1 MVKALFDT
9 NVLIDF
15 LNGNVEAKAE
25 LRRFPEGA
33 ISLVTWMEV
42 LAGATDDTA
51 EAILNFLE
59 SFECR
64 QITRPIAENAA
75 LLRRRKRLKL
85 PDAIIWA
92 TAQVEGYLLITRNT
106 RDFPSGTA
114 GIRIPY
120 EM

>member
-9 NVLIDF
+9 NLLIDF
-15 LNGNVEAKAE
+15 LNGNVEANAE
-25 LRRFPEGA
+25 LRRFPEGV

-75 LLRRRKRLKL
+75 LLRRRNRLKL
-85 PDAIIWA
+85 PDAIVWA

-106 RDFPSGTA
+106 RD
-114 GIRIPY
+114 
-120 EM
+120 